1 MKLLSF
7 DSSRW
12 KGRKRPGRWVTPLE
26 PSADRVV
33 PPLRPFTPLPPRRAE
48 ENVVPFKRRQ
58 PVRRTRRHP
67 LVRWLKPLS
76 LALLIV
82 GSPVA
87 LVIWLLTSSHF
98 AFDELQVHSGDRVSE
113 RWVEAALEPYH
124 GQNLLRLPL
133 GALQSRLTKGHPW
146 VESVDLRKDL
156 PRRLQLYITERRA
169 VAILRLEGALYYLD
183 GDGAV
188 IAPLEPAYLS
198 HGDGADLVLVS
209 LSSATDP
216 EAETAVTGLDAVR
229 HGSKQTRAA
238 VALLDEIAASDPPW
252 RSGLSEVRVLADED
266 FEVFSTDLPFSL
278 LVRAGTVDHKGR
290 RFESL
295 QPDIVE
301 RFGAPRA
308 VDLRFERR
316 IIVQPYEPSSRPSQ
330 RSTGERRS

>member
-1 MKLLSF
+1 MKLLPF
-7 DSSRW
+7 DGSRW
-12 KGRKRPGRWVTPLE
+12 KGRKRPGRLVTPLE

-98 AFDELQVHSGDRVSE
+98 AFDELQVHSGNKVSE
-113 RWVEAALEPYH
+113 RWVGAALEPYR

-133 GALQSRLTKGHPW
+133 GALQRRLTEGHPW

-156 PRRLQLYITERRA
+156 PRRLQLHIVERQA
-169 VAILRLEGALYYLD
+169 SAILRLDGALYYLD
-183 GDGAV
+183 RDGAV

-198 HGDGADLVLVS
+198 HGDGVDLVLVS
-209 LSSATDP
+209 LSSAATP
-216 EAETAVTGLDAVR
+216 EASSVTPLDEVR
-229 HGSKQTRAA
+229 YGSKQTRAA

-252 RSGLSEVRVLADED
+252 RPGLSEVRVLGDED

-295 QPDIVE
+295 QQDIVE

-316 IIVQPYEPSSRPSQ
+316 IIVQPYDRSSRPSQ